1 MERFI
6 NGIQNQQ
13 ECKYKLR
20 NISVNLEVESCLHD
34 YNQETV
40 RKNIFQYKTKTKIS
54 NKQLCFTET
63 NSMPKIEQA
72 RLKKSNK
79 GIKWESILVKSK

>member
-13 ECKYKLR
+13 ESKYKLG

-40 RKNIFQYKTKTKIS
+40 RKNIF
-54 NKQLCFTET
+54 
-63 NSMPKIEQA
+63 
-72 RLKKSNK
+72 
-79 GIKWESILVKSK
+79 